1 MYGITETTVHVTYRP
16 ITLADLQ
23 RDASSPIGE
32 PIPDL
37 SWYLLDGDLNPVA
50 KGCIGELYIG
60 RAGLARGYLN
70 RADLTS
76 LRFIPDPFAADG
88 GRLYRTGDLARYC
101 ADGVIEYIGRIDH
114 QVKIRGFRIELGE
127 IEAQLLEQ
135 AAVRQAVVLAQPG
148 LSGQQLVA
156 YLVPGDAALLD
167 ASPAEQALW
176 RDSVRAELKA
186 NLPDHMVPAHLL
198 LLAQLPLTANGKL
211 NRNALPSP
219 DASQAQQT
227 YQAPQSAM
235 EQGLAA
241 IWQDVLKL
249 PQVGIHDNFF
259 ELGGDSII
267 SIQVVSRARQ
277 AGIRLDPK
285 DLFQHQTVQRLAL
298 VAQWGGDESSIDQ
311 QAASGAALLLPIQ
324 QQFFADEI
332 PQRHHWNQSVLLQP
346 RQTLDAEKIEQVL
359 RALVAHHD
367 ALRLSFTLHDGVWQ
381 AEHRAVEA
389 LPQNLL
395 WQEDVADAAALE
407 ALGNRAQR
415 SLDLQH
421 GPLLRAVLAT
431 LADGTQRLQLVIHHL
446 AVDGVSWRILLED
459 LQNAYQQL
467 LNDQPLSLPSRT
479 SAFKDWAST
488 CSATPTARRCRPNW
502 IIGRPA

>member
-1 MYGITETTVHVTYRP
+1 
-16 ITLADLQ
+16 
-23 RDASSPIGE
+23 
-32 PIPDL
+32 
-37 SWYLLDGDLNPVA
+37 
-50 KGCIGELYIG
+50 
-60 RAGLARGYLN
+60 
-70 RADLTS
+70 
-76 LRFIPDPFAADG
+76 
-88 GRLYRTGDLARYC
+88 
-101 ADGVIEYIGRIDH
+101 
-114 QVKIRGFRIELGE
+114 
-127 IEAQLLEQ
+127 
-135 AAVRQAVVLAQPG
+135 
-148 LSGQQLVA
+148 
-156 YLVPGDAALLD
+156 
-167 ASPAEQALW
+167 
-176 RDSVRAELKA
+176 
-186 NLPDHMVPAHLL
+186 L

-277 AGIRLDPK
+277 AGIRLNPK

-311 QAASGAALLLPIQ
+311 RAASGAALLLPIQ
-324 QQFFADEI
+324 QQFFADDI

-367 ALRLSFTLHDGVWQ
+367 ALRLSFTQHDGVWQ

-479 SAFKDWAST
+479 SAFKDWGEHLQRYANSPALQAELDYWQACLSDVSTDLPCKRVDASQDNRLAQTVQTRLGTELTRQLLQEAPAAYRTQVNDLLLTALARVIGRWSGQAST
-488 CSATPTARRCRPNW
+488 LIQLEGHGREAPFDGVDLTRTVGWFTSLFPVRLTPANTLGESIKQIKEQLRSIPNKGIGFGACVTSVMPERSSACRPC
-502 IIGRPA
+502 RAAHHLQLPRAVRRQFRRR

>member
-1 MYGITETTVHVTYRP
+1 MTQVLTVVRN
-16 ITLADLQ
+16 AA
-23 RDASSPIGE
+23 ASPLGAPAPARLPIGE
-32 PIPDL
+32 PIADL
-37 SWYLLDGDLNPVA
+37 SWYVLDGELNPVA
-50 KGCIGELYIG
+50 KGCIGELYVG

-70 RADLTS
+70 RGDLTA

-88 GRLYRTGDLARYC
+88 GRLYRTGDLARYR

-135 AAVRQAVVLAQPG
+135 AAVCQAVVLAQPG

-186 NLPDHMVPAHLL
+186 HLPDHMVPAHLL

-277 AGIRLDPK
+277 AGIRLNPK
-285 DLFQHQTVQRLAL
+285 DLFQQQTVHKLAAVVTL
-298 VAQWGGDESSIDQ
+298 DSSTDEAPADYPLAQLDQ
-311 QAASGAALLLPIQ
+311 ARKFCLYTGAASSFRPS
-324 QQFFADEI
+324 D
-332 PQRHHWNQSVLLQP
+332 RSVF
-346 RQTLDAEKIEQVL
+346 I
-359 RALVAHHD
+359 
-367 ALRLSFTLHDGVWQ
+367 
-381 AEHRAVEA
+381 
-389 LPQNLL
+389 
-395 WQEDVADAAALE
+395 
-407 ALGNRAQR
+407 
-415 SLDLQH
+415 
-421 GPLLRAVLAT
+421 
-431 LADGTQRLQLVIHHL
+431 
-446 AVDGVSWRILLED
+446 
-459 LQNAYQQL
+459 
-467 LNDQPLSLPSRT
+467 
-479 SAFKDWAST
+479 
-488 CSATPTARRCRPNW
+488 
-502 IIGRPA
+502 